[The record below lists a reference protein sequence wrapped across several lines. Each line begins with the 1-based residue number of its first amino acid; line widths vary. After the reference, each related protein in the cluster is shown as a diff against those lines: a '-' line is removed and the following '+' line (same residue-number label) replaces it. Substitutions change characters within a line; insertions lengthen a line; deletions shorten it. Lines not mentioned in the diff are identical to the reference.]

1 MLLHRGSL
9 WIPTEMRAPKECVGP
24 LSTLV
29 SIPARGVTCPH
40 SPPSLQR
47 GYFRHP
53 VLVPCTG
60 LETSQLLISA
70 ASLGSVSCCME
81 PTQPAKPDHS
91 GHYYRNHWTLSK
103 HSRIRKVYRDMV
115 FFEELKDIP
124 AVVFTDLWSRR
135 FSIDV
140 SICAKGGSAQILVFF
155 FPNIQSN
162 SLGHCKKVADCFCT
176 SPFSPSGVTWK
187 YGALLLLWG

>member
-29 SIPARGVTCPH
+29 SIPARGVTCPY

-53 VLVPCTG
+53 ALVPCTG

-70 ASLGSVSCCME
+70 ASLGSVSCC
-81 PTQPAKPDHS
+81 
-91 GHYYRNHWTLSK
+91 
-103 HSRIRKVYRDMV
+103 IRKVYRDMV

-176 SPFSPSGVTWK
+176 SPFSPSAVT
-187 YGALLLLWG
+187 